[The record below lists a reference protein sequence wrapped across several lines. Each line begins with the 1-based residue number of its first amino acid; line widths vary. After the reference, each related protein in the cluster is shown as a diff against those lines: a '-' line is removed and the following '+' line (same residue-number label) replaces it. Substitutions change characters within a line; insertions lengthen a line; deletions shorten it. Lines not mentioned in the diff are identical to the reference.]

1 MSDASR
7 EYGEGQ
13 ASIPAIDEP
22 TVIFMINN
30 TLPKESWSVEDVYGA
45 TRCCWKIGAAARERT
60 VIALGVSHGVVR
72 GAYQIDRWTDASKE
86 AGQGRWC
93 FDGRPATD
101 INVVGT
107 SIARIKAP
115 RGQANPVRAFL
126 DGIPPA
132 TPND

>member
-30 TLPKESWSVEDVYGA
+30 TLPKESWSDEDVYGA
-45 TRCCWKIGAAARERT
+45 TRCCWKIGAAARET
-60 VIALGVSHGVVR
+60 AVYALGVSRGVVR
-72 GAYQIDRWTDASKE
+72 GAYRIDSWSDEGR
-86 AGQGRWC
+86 GRWC

-115 RGQANPVRAFL
+115 
-126 DGIPPA
+126 
-132 TPND
+132 